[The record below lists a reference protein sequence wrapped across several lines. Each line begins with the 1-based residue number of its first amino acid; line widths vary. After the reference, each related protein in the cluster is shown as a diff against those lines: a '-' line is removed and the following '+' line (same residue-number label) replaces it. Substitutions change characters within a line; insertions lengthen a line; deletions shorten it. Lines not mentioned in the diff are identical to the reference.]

1 MVYKFSIYNF
11 TDKEIEQIVTLVKR
25 WANGDTWVP
34 VDARTFTKQV
44 KEYARNWWLL
54 EKRDDGRLYLTK
66 GCRFNPRYDLPPEAL
81 WRLVEP
87 MLRKDGATGY
97 SIVNNPLWEK
107 HLGIEV
113 QNSRHASNRDLQ
125 EKEDIL
131 LELSAHHYI
140 YFQMAGTVWNI
151 QRERQVA

>member
-44 KEYARNWWLL
+44 KAYARNWWLL
-54 EKRDDGRLYLTK
+54 EKREDGRLYLTK
-66 GCRFNPRYDLPPEAL
+66 DSRFNPRYDLPPEAL

-87 MLRKDGATGY
+87 MLRQDGATGY
-97 SIVNNPLWEK
+97 SIVNNPQWA
-107 HLGIEV
+107 HLDLYPQNDRSATDRDLEAKIEV
-113 QNSRHASNRDLQ
+113 LGTLASY
-125 EKEDIL
+125 
-131 LELSAHHYI
+131 HYI
-140 YFQMAGTVWNI
+140 IVQMAGSVWSI
-151 QRERQVA
+151 TLERQVA